1 LFLCGCF
8 FDTFV
13 LLKSNDM
20 IDTIVLFD
28 DPRRD
33 DLLPLTYTRPVAEIR
48 MGILTI
54 AQKWARL
61 TGMPIYYL
69 THDYLQAKYPN
80 APKGKPVLLINGGV
94 CPDKELIEKIY
105 ALKPNEAIVKGET
118 LIAAVQSN
126 SVDTL
131 PAATTFTKVYE
142 YPGNILEVKYPW
154 DIFRNNGEALI
165 RDYYL
170 LTQGRKSQ
178 PIPKTNTVLNPENVF
193 IEEGARVECAI
204 LNAETGPIYIG
215 KDAEVMEGAMVRG
228 PFALCEHSTLK
239 MGAKIYG
246 PTTVGPHCKV
256 GGEVN
261 NSVFFAF
268 SNKAHDGFIG
278 NSVIGEWC
286 NLGADTNNSNLKNNY
301 ASVKLWSYRKKGFV
315 DTGLQFCGLIM
326 GDHSKCGINT
336 MFNTGTVVGVSANIF
351 GDGFPRNFIPCFSWG
366 GAAGFTTYQPEK
378 AFETARIMMSRRELP
393 FTEIDKEILLKVFEI
408 TREYR
413 MY

>member
-1 LFLCGCF
+1 
-8 FDTFV
+8 
-13 LLKSNDM
+13 M

-28 DPRRD
+28 DQRRD
-33 DLLPLTYTRPVAEIR
+33 DLLPLTFTRPVAEIR

-54 AQKWARL
+54 SQKWSKL
-61 TGMPIYYL
+61 TGASVYYL
-69 THDYLQAKYPN
+69 TQDYLQAKYPN
-80 APKGKPVLLINGGV
+80 APKGEPVLLVNGGI
-94 CPDKELIEKIY
+94 CPDSNLVDNIK
-105 ALKPNEAIVKGET
+105 ALKPNEAIVKSQT
-118 LIAAVQSN
+118 LIAAKLN
-126 SVDTL
+126 STTDTL
-131 PAATTFTKVYE
+131 PAAGLFEKTIE
-142 YPGNILEVKYPW
+142 YQDDILEVKYPW
-154 DIFRNNGEALI
+154 DIFRYNGEALI

-215 KDAEVMEGAMVRG
+215 KDAEVMEGSIVRG
-228 PFALCEHSTLK
+228 PFALGEHSALK

-393 FTEIDKEILLKVFEI
+393 FTEMDKDILMKVFEL

-413 MY
+413 TY